1 MDPFHQTHPVNFPW
15 REPLYP
21 NEKTFVPEIN
31 NILVLVVSSTPHQ
44 AHIRRMKNARAG
56 IKQTRNK
63 HPKQSASN
71 KQNVQAL
78 IKTAKLMR
86 ESENVKQAL
95 VQLSKAKEMNVEIGD
110 QLSEALILEEF
121 SFCYDDIGC
130 YEKAIKMAHD
140 AIEIYKQVSFNL
152 GIANCL
158 TFIGGVC
165 SKLGKSDEAIGK
177 LEEAI
182 DIYLKLG
189 EDRGLGIAYGNFGK
203 VYNDIGKHKRALDL
217 SKEGLRISE
226 KTGDKFEKATN
237 LHNMGNA
244 YHSLRNF
251 KESIKCLAESA
262 AIWKEMGRKQPMS
275 ISYGALAYIFTT
287 LTQFDKAEYYY
298 DLCIN
303 INRENKQFVELGK
316 VYGNKARMYY
326 FMAFAKFIQFDD
338 AKESF
343 QSCIQTYKLAIQSTD
358 KMLSNLAFDS
368 NMTAVS
374 DKYYRWYDLLT
385 APFILLGR
393 SSAALLLLD
402 LGRAK
407 ILRHLVYKEVIG
419 SKEDEDHSTSSSSW
433 STFENGKE
441 KERMSFLCK
450 EIQLLESNATVLFYN
465 FNMNNVFTIWLLDAS
480 GCVSLKTSDPGELYC
495 TALEELDN
503 NITELLDKASVGY
516 PRDYSFYKQSSQCA
530 QPKNLANRENNETAS
545 NVDEN
550 GKVSE
555 SQRDYRSPAKQRVDT
570 FNDLAAD
577 TRSNLYRILIAP
589 VKSLIKGTKLIIV
602 PQRCLFFAPFSS
614 LIDDNRRLLS
624 EEYQIQIIPSVH
636 VLERS
641 MQLSR
646 SKKIGISLF
655 VGNPEV
661 SNLPSLLSAA
671 EEAEYLASLLHAK
684 PVIGCQATKSNVL
697 SLMSQASILHIA
709 AHGHEND
716 GHIFLA
722 PAKTN
727 ENSSSTSNFDLL
739 TQSDV
744 LECKLVA
751 RFVVLSCCQSGKGNI
766 STEGVLGIARSF
778 LGAGASS
785 VLVTLWN
792 ISDTFTKQ
800 FMKVF
805 YEKILQEKSVCLAL
819 KETKNLFQRSGGCTS
834 FLYWAPFE
842 IIGEDVQF
850 SKTEVEEIMSVNKKF
865 FTI

>member
-1 MDPFHQTHPVNFPW
+1 
-15 REPLYP
+15 
-21 NEKTFVPEIN
+21 
-31 NILVLVVSSTPHQ
+31 
-44 AHIRRMKNARAG
+44 
-56 IKQTRNK
+56 
-63 HPKQSASN
+63 
-71 KQNVQAL
+71 
-78 IKTAKLMR
+78 MR

-95 VQLSKAKEMNVEIGD
+95 IHLSKAKEMNSKIGD
-110 QLSEALILEEF
+110 QFSKAWILEQF
-121 SFCYDDIGC
+121 GFCYGDIGY

-140 AIEIYKQVSFNL
+140 AIEIYKQLSLHLSV
-152 GIANCL
+152 ANCL
-158 TFIGGVC
+158 NFIGVVC
-165 SKLGKSDEAIGK
+165 SKLGKSNEAIAK

-182 DIYLKLG
+182 EIYLKLG
-189 EDRGLGIAYGNFGK
+189 EFSALGVAYGNLGEVFNG
-203 VYNDIGKHKRALDL
+203 IGKHEQALDL
-217 SKEGLRISE
+217 SKASLRISE
-226 KTGDKFEKATN
+226 KTGNKFEKARS

-244 YHSLRNF
+244 YHSLGQF
-251 KESIKCLAESA
+251 VQSIKCCKESA
-262 AIWKEMGRKQPMS
+262 VILKEMGRKHPLS
-275 ISYGALAYIFTT
+275 LSYGVLALSFAA
-287 LTQFDKAEYYY
+287 LRQFDKAEYYFN
-298 DLCIN
+298 LCID
-303 INRENKQFVELGK
+303 INHEMKQFSELGK
-316 VYGNKARMYY
+316 VYGNKANMYY
-326 FMAFAKFIQFDD
+326 EIALAKFLHFDD

-343 QSCIQTYKLAIQSTD
+343 ESCIQAYKLAIQSTD
-358 KMLSNLAFDS
+358 KILSRLAVDS

-374 DKYYRWYDLLT
+374 NKYYRWYDLLT

-393 SSAALLLLD
+393 SAAALLLLD

-407 ILRHLVYKEVIG
+407 ILRHLVYKEAIS
-419 SKEDEDHSTSSSSW
+419 SKKDEDHSTSGSSW

-441 KERMSFLCK
+441 KERMSSLCRD
-450 EIQLLESNATVLFYN
+450 IQLLESNATVLFYS
-465 FNMNNVFTIWLLDAS
+465 FNRSNVFTIWLLDAS
-480 GCVSLKTSDPGELYC
+480 GCVSLKTSDPGKFYS
-495 TALEELDN
+495 TALKELNN
-503 NITELLDKASVGY
+503 NITQLLDNASVGY
-516 PRDYSFYKQSSQCA
+516 PRDYSFYQQSSKCS
-530 QPKNLANRENNETAS
+530 QPRNLANQGNKGTAS
-545 NVDEN
+545 KVHEK
-550 GKVSE
+550 GKVSK
-555 SQRDYRSPAKQRVDT
+555 SQRDYRSPANQRVHTID
-570 FNDLAAD
+570 DLAAD

-624 EEYQIQIIPSVH
+624 EEYQIQIIPSIH

-655 VGNPEV
+655 VGNPKV
-661 SNLPSLLSAA
+661 SREYLPSLVSAA

-709 AHGHEND
+709 AHGHESD

-744 LECKLVA
+744 LECKLVS
-751 RFVVLSCCQSGKGNI
+751 RLVVLSCCQSGNGNI
-766 STEGVLGIARSF
+766 STEGVIGIARSF

-805 YEKILQEKSVCLAL
+805 YEKVLQEKPVCLAL
-819 KETKNLFQRSGGCTS
+819 KETKNLFQRSGGYTS

>member
-1 MDPFHQTHPVNFPW
+1 MG
-15 REPLYP
+15 R
-21 NEKTFVPEIN
+21 
-31 NILVLVVSSTPHQ
+31 
-44 AHIRRMKNARAG
+44 
-56 IKQTRNK
+56 K
-63 HPKQSASN
+63 HPLSVSYG
-71 KQNVQAL
+71 VLGRSFGAL
-78 IKTAKLMR
+78 R
-86 ESENVKQAL
+86 QFG
-95 VQLSKAKEMNVEIGD
+95 KAE
-110 QLSEALILEEF
+110 
-121 SFCYDDIGC
+121 Y
-130 YEKAIKMAHD
+130 Y
-140 AIEIYKQVSFNL
+140 FNL
-152 GIANCL
+152 GID
-158 TFIGGVC
+158 V
-165 SKLGKSDEAIGK
+165 
-177 LEEAI
+177 
-182 DIYLKLG
+182 
-189 EDRGLGIAYGNFGK
+189 
-203 VYNDIGKHKRALDL
+203 
-217 SKEGLRISE
+217 
-226 KTGDKFEKATN
+226 
-237 LHNMGNA
+237 
-244 YHSLRNF
+244 
-251 KESIKCLAESA
+251 
-262 AIWKEMGRKQPMS
+262 
-275 ISYGALAYIFTT
+275 
-287 LTQFDKAEYYY
+287 
-298 DLCIN
+298 
-303 INRENKQFVELGK
+303 NREMKQFSELCK
-316 VYGNKARMYY
+316 VYGNKAIMYY
-326 FMAFAKFIQFDD
+326 QIALAKFLHFGD

-343 QSCIQTYKLAIQSTD
+343 ESCIQTYKLAIQSTD
-358 KMLSNLAFDS
+358 KLLTNLAVDS
-368 NMTAVS
+368 NITALS
-374 DKYYRWYDLLT
+374 DKYYQWYDHIT

-393 SSAALLLLD
+393 SAAALLLLD

-407 ILRHLVYKEVIG
+407 ILRHLVYKEAIS
-419 SKEDEDHSTSSSSW
+419 SKKDEDHSTSGSSW

-441 KERMSFLCK
+441 KERMSSLCRK
-450 EIQLLESNATVLFYN
+450 IQLSESNATVLFYS
-465 FNMNNVFTIWLLDAS
+465 FNWSNVFTIWLLDAS
-480 GCVSLKTSDPGELYC
+480 GCVSLKTSDPGKLYL

-503 NITELLDKASVGY
+503 NITQLLANASVGY
-516 PRDYSFYKQSSQCA
+516 PRDYSFYQQSSKCS
-530 QPKNLANRENNETAS
+530 QPRNLSNQGNKETAS
-545 NVDEN
+545 KVHEK
-550 GKVSE
+550 GKVSK
-555 SQRDYRSPAKQRVDT
+555 SQRDYRSPANQRVHT
-570 FNDLAAD
+570 FDDLAAD
-577 TRSNLYRILIAP
+577 NRSNLYSILIAP

-697 SLMSQASILHIA
+697 SLMPQASILHIA

-751 RFVVLSCCQSGKGNI
+751 RLVVLSCCQSGKGNI

-819 KETKNLFQRSGGCTS
+819 KETKNLFQRSGGYTS